1 MNTEFL
7 KGLGITDQE
16 VINAIFAENG
26 KDVNKA
32 KGETE
37 QLTSK
42 VTALEQ
48 QLAERDEQLEKLK
61 ESAKD
66 NEKLQKQLNDLQ
78 EENKATAKKYAD
90 ELSALE
96 KSHAIETAIRDAK
109 PRNLKAVKALLDM
122 DKISYVDGKLEGLES
137 QLKGL
142 VEGEDTKFLFEA
154 SGDNNP
160 KPSGA
165 KAPNPD
171 GLPNGGD
178 DAPKDLASAV
188 AAALKAQ

>member
-7 KGLGITDQE
+7 KGLGITDQD

-32 KGETE
+32 KGDSE

-42 VTALEQ
+42 VTALEE
-48 QLAERDEQLEKLK
+48 QLAERDKQLEALK

-66 NEKLQKQLNDLQ
+66 NEKLQKQLNELQ
-78 EENKATAKKYAD
+78 DENKATAQKYA
-90 ELSALE
+90 EQLSALE
-96 KSHAIETAIRDAK
+96 KTHAIETAIRDAK
-109 PRNLKAVKALLDM
+109 PRNLKAVQALLDM
-122 DKISYVDGKLEGLES
+122 DKISYVNGKLEGLES
-137 QLKGL
+137 QMKALQ
-142 VEGEDTKFLFEA
+142 EGEDTKFLFEEV
-154 SGDNNP
+154 SVP

-165 KAPNPD
+165 KPNNPD

>member
-32 KGETE
+32 KGESE

-48 QLAERDEQLEKLK
+48 QLAERDKQLESLK

-66 NEKLQKQLNDLQ
+66 NEKLQAQLTQLQ
-78 EENKATAKKYAD
+78 TENKETADKYAKQMT
-90 ELSALE
+90 ALE
-96 KSHAIETAIRDAK
+96 KTHAIENAIRDAK
-109 PRNLKAVKALLDM
+109 PRNLKAVQALLDM

-137 QLKGL
+137 QMKALQ
-142 VEGEDTKFLFEA
+142 EGEDTKFLFEEVA
-154 SGDNNP
+154 AP

-165 KAPNPD
+165 TPPNPA
-171 GLPNGGD
+171 GLPKGSGD
-178 DAPKDLASAV
+178 EPKDLAAAV

>member
-7 KGLGITDQE
+7 KGLGITDQD

-32 KGETE
+32 KGDSE

-42 VTALEQ
+42 VTALEE

-66 NEKLQKQLNDLQ
+66 NEKLQKKLDELQ
-78 EENKATAKKYAD
+78 DENKATAQKYA
-90 ELSALE
+90 EQLSALE
-96 KSHAIETAIRDAK
+96 KTHAIETAIRDAK
-109 PRNLKAVKALLDM
+109 PRNLKAVQALLDM
-122 DKISYVDGKLEGLES
+122 DKISYVNGKLEGLES

-142 VEGEDTKFLFEA
+142 LEGEDTKFLFEETSA
-154 SGDNNP
+154 P

-165 KAPNPD
+165 KPNNPD

>member
-7 KGLGITDQE
+7 KGLGITDQD

-32 KGETE
+32 KGDSE

-48 QLAERDEQLEKLK
+48 QLAERDKQLETLK

-66 NEKLQKQLNDLQ
+66 NEKLQKKLDELQ
-78 EENKATAKKYAD
+78 DENKATAQKYA
-90 ELSALE
+90 EQLSALE

-109 PRNLKAVKALLDM
+109 PRNLKAVQALLDM

-142 VEGEDTKFLFEA
+142 QEAEDTKFLFEEVSA
-154 SGDNNP
+154 P

-165 KAPNPD
+165 TPPNPD
-171 GLPNGGD
+171 GLPKGGGD
-178 DAPKDLASAV
+178 EPKDLASAV